1 MLIKNLQLS
10 IDIDPEKIHQLIL
23 ESGQITDYGLLNGKF
38 GIAICFFHLSRH
50 LEHNLFLDY
59 ANNQLDEIWNS
70 LSDDLSIEFESG
82 LSGIGWGIEYLI
94 QNDFVKGNSNLI
106 CNDIDKMVMRIC
118 PRRFNDYSLE
128 SGLEGI
134 LNYICARLAG
144 RNKNVK
150 RNPFLKSFIDDL
162 AYLYKNSKKLKL
174 SEEIIFK
181 LGIINNLV
189 PFYDFKLD
197 LDRFIRV
204 DIDAKSDNIQ
214 LEILGIRDGIS
225 GLLLRKILQIPRS
238 K

>member
-1 MLIKNLQLS
+1 M
-10 IDIDPEKIHQLIL
+10 
-23 ESGQITDYGLLNGKF
+23 G
-38 GIAICFFHLSRH
+38 
-50 LEHNLFLDY
+50 Y
-59 ANNQLDEIWNS
+59 ANNQLDEIWES
-70 LSDDLSIEFESG
+70 LAQDLSIDFESG
-82 LSGIGWGIEYLI
+82 FSGIGWGIEYLI
-94 QNDFVKGNSNLI
+94 QNNFVKGNSNLI
-106 CNDIDKMVMRIC
+106 CNDIDKMVMKIC

-128 SGLEGI
+128 AGLEGI
-134 LNYICARLAG
+134 LNYVCARLAG

-162 AYLYKNSKKLKL
+162 TYLYKNAKKLKL

-189 PFYDFKLD
+189 PFDDFKMD

-204 DIDAKSDNIQ
+204 DIDAQSDNIQ
-214 LEILGIRDGIS
+214 LETLGIRDGIS